1 MSRYAIISHLDSADR
16 FAVLVEGS
24 DGVDTYGISKQGK
37 EWELWADSLPPA
49 KRDTIEE
56 LLTTLG
62 GHLSVQGPSS
72 VTRTLT
78 AEFEALKSSELDD
91 TVKDVVIAADR
102 NPTIG
107 KSS

>member
-1 MSRYAIISHLDSADR
+1 MSRYAIISHLDSTDR

-37 EWELWADSLPPA
+37 EWELWADSLPAA
-49 KRDTIEE
+49 KRNTIEE
-56 LLTTLG
+56 LLTTVG
-62 GHLSVQGPSS
+62 SHLLVQGPSS
-72 VTRTLT
+72 VTRTLN
-78 AEFEALKSSELDD
+78 AEFEALAAAQLDD
-91 TVKDVVIAADR
+91 TVQDVVIAADR